1 MDAHEPEEMANSM
14 MRNSPLPDA
23 ERSEEKLPE
32 EEGEKLLEEG
42 GGEKLPEEIVTGK
55 LNMSF
60 PRKYFPLFFLLF
72 GFVIQFFLQIPKI
85 RECCGKSRRSAAYI
99 CGPCGACEYFPGFIG
114 KCPTTGEAEA
124 CSQPLDSK

>member
-42 GGEKLPEEIVTGK
+42 GGKKLPEEIVTGK

-85 RECCGKSRRSAAYI
+85 RGMLWE
-99 CGPCGACEYFPGFIG
+99 E
-114 KCPTTGEAEA
+114 
-124 CSQPLDSK
+124 